1 MHCIS
6 YTSSDWSTIEAV
18 NESRH
23 ACLRSFA
30 NLSQQAK
37 IEVHLQGTANLSL
50 TQSLNATLQC
60 SLQVD
65 SNYVTEIPQ
74 SA

>member
-1 MHCIS
+1 MSQDMHVC
-6 YTSSDWSTIEAV
+6 WSWY
-18 NESRH
+18 
-23 ACLRSFA
+23 
-30 NLSQQAK
+30 LSQQAK

-65 SNYVTEIPQ
+65 RNYVTEIPQ
-74 SA
+74 